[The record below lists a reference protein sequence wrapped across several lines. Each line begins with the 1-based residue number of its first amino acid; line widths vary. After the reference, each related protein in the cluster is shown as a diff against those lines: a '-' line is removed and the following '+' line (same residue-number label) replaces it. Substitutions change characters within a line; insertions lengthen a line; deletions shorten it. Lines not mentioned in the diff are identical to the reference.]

1 MRIIYKMFT
10 LVTDRNKYFRV
21 KRGQSAAEL
30 EAALNVPVQ
39 GEAFAGRIVE
49 VSDGYVR
56 YTAEVGDTY
65 RTVALKFGADEELLK
80 KTNGNKPVYPTCK
93 LFVPCKYTRGI

>member
-21 KRGQSAAEL
+21 KRGQSREEVENVL
-30 EAALNVPVQ
+30 GVPVKDN
-39 GEAFAGRIVE
+39 AFAGMIVATE
-49 VSDGYVR
+49 GDYVR

-65 RTVALKFGADEELLK
+65 RTVALKFGADEAILRQ
-80 KTNGNKPVYPTCK
+80 TNGDKPVYPTCK
-93 LFVPCKYTRGI
+93 LFVPCK

>member
-21 KRGQSAAEL
+21 KRGQRPKEL
-30 EAALNVPVQ
+30 EDAFGVPVPD
-39 GEAFAGRIVE
+39 GVFAGMIIVA
-49 VSDGYVR
+49 SGDYVR

-65 RTVALKFGADEELLK
+65 RTVALRFGADEELLRQ
-80 KTNGNKPVYPTCK
+80 TNGNKPVYPTCK
-93 LFVPCKYTRGI
+93 LFVPTR